1 MGPRGRGRGRG
12 GGGGGGGGRGGGFR
26 GGRGGGPG
34 RGRGGGGGRGGAF
47 RGRGGARGR
56 GRGRGAPRG
65 GTGPRFETSRVGEER
80 KSSEEESSGEEEDY
94 ESEDGEGE
102 DLEGSDSEDDEEQ
115 TQKAARPY
123 MALLQGFTDDSGRN
137 AKRRKLDSGAA
148 AKEPDLG
155 SAPLDDESEDDDAE
169 EKEPEDLDL
178 VEEAEEDPAVAH
190 AEAEDDIDVDD
201 NDEDEEDAT
210 DPFDNHFTSPDET
223 LTAQRVRAVQ
233 GNEWATSRHVTKLSR
248 AVLMSPKVDGAE
260 EAKLPSPIT
269 GPDGLK
275 LKMKLKEVVSRKLP
289 SFDPV
294 QQSLAP
300 MLFNYQDILFG
311 DRNVRNSDSLRQI
324 TCLHAINHVL
334 KTRDRV
340 IKNTYKLSKEDNPDL
355 ECRDQGFVRPK
366 VLFLLPTRQSCAKM
380 VSTIEDLL
388 EPAQKENRKR
398 FEDAYVDTSEK
409 FRDNKP
415 ADFLELFDGNDDDM
429 FRLGVKFTRKT
440 IKYFAQFYNSDIL
453 MASPLGLRMAIGS
466 VEDKKA
472 TDYDFLSSIEMVIVD
487 QADGLLNQNWE
498 HVEYIFEHL
507 NLQPKDAHGCDF
519 SRVRSWYLEDWAR
532 HFRQTVVLAPFLTPE
547 LTELQR
553 TQCHNWAGKVRFQP
567 ACAGLLQQLPVRA
580 RQTFSRFEAASAE
593 RDPDARF
600 AYFTSAIVPALLR
613 RGKDVAGTLIF
624 VPSYLDFVR
633 VRNYFATADAL
644 ASLSFGNISEY
655 ADATDAARARSHFLS
670 GRHKVLLYTERAHHF
685 RRYRLRGVRRV
696 VMYGL
701 PENPLFYREIA
712 GDYLAK
718 SEEEMRL
725 EAGQG
730 TVRVMFSRYDV
741 MKLERI
747 VGSQR
752 VGKMIQERGDT
763 FDFV

>member
-1 MGPRGRGRGRG
+1 MGPRGGGRGRG

-65 GTGPRFETSRVGEER
+65 GTGPRFETSRVGEEA
-80 KSSEEESSGEEEDY
+80 SSEEESSGEEEDY

-580 RQTFSRFEAASAE
+580 RQTFSRFESASAE

-725 EAGQG
+725 ETGQG
-730 TVRVMFSRYDV
+730 TVRVLFSRYDV

>member
-65 GTGPRFETSRVGEER
+65 GTGPRFETSRVGEEA
-80 KSSEEESSGEEEDY
+80 SSEEESSGEEEDY